1 MVTIFLPPLMT
12 KADVAR
18 LLEMAVNTLD
28 RQDVDHIDGF
38 LEALCAFRQR
48 RSGPFVSVANELVSD
63 FMLALT
69 NQVEAV
75 DEISAIQVVSA
86 RISCH

>member
-1 MVTIFLPPLMT
+1 M
-12 KADVAR
+12 
-18 LLEMAVNTLD
+18 
-28 RQDVDHIDGF
+28 
-38 LEALCAFRQR
+38 
-48 RSGPFVSVANELVSD
+48 SVANELVSD